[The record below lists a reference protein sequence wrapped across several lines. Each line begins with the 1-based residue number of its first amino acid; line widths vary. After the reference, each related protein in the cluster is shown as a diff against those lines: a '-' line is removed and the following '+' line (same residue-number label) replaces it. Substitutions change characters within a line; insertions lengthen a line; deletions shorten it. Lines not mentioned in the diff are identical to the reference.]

1 MNHYILW
8 LGCYLLGSL
17 PTGVLIARVQKVNL
31 REHGSG
37 NIGATNAARV
47 LGEKAGLL
55 TLLGDFS
62 KGLLAVYIANVLFN
76 NASVTAFAGLFVFL
90 GHLFSVFLKF
100 KGGKGVATGLGI
112 FMYLMPLPTLLAMV
126 IFALALKISSY
137 VSVASIGSSLCL
149 PIMAILF
156 KIPGP
161 TINVSIAVVA
171 LIVYKHKENIKR
183 LLAGE
188 EEPFLKK

>member
-1 MNHYILW
+1 
-8 LGCYLLGSL
+8 LGSL

-47 LGEKAGLL
+47 LGKKAGIL

-62 KGLLAVYIANVLFN
+62 KGLLTVYIADVLFN
-76 NASVTAFAGLFVFL
+76 DANVTALAGLFAFS

-100 KGGKGVATGLGI
+100 KGGKGVATALGI
-112 FMYLMPLPTLLAMV
+112 FMYLMPFPTLLAIV
-126 IFALALKISSY
+126 IFALTLKVSTY
-137 VSVASIGSSLCL
+137 VSVGSIVSSLCL

-156 KIPGP
+156 ESPGP
-161 TINVSIAVVA
+161 TINVSIAVMV
-171 LIVYKHKENIKR
+171 LIVYKHKENIR
-183 LLAGE
+183 RILAGDE
-188 EEPFLKK
+188 ASFLKK

>member
-8 LGCYLLGSL
+8 LCCYLLGSL

-47 LGEKAGLL
+47 LGKKAGIL

-62 KGLLAVYIANVLFN
+62 KGLLAVYLADALFKNANV
-76 NASVTAFAGLFVFL
+76 TALAGLFAFL

-112 FMYLMPLPTLLAMV
+112 FMYLMPIPTLLAIV
-126 IFALALKISSY
+126 IFALALKISTY
-137 VSVASIGSSLCL
+137 VSVGSIVSSLCL
-149 PIMAILF
+149 PIMAILL
-156 KIPGP
+156 KSPGP

-171 LIVYKHKENIKR
+171 LIVYKHKENIR
-183 LLAGE
+183 RIMAGE
-188 EEPFLKK
+188 EQPFLKK

>member
-112 FMYLMPLPTLLAMV
+112 FMYLMPLPTLMAMV
-126 IFALALKISSY
+126 IFALALKVSTY
-137 VSVASIGSSLCL
+137 VSVASILSSLCL
-149 PIMAILF
+149 PIMALVF
-156 KIPGP
+156 KSPEP
-161 TINVSIAVVA
+161 TFMVSVVIAL
-171 LIVYKHKENIKR
+171 LIVCKHYENIIR
-183 LLAGE
+183 LMAGKE
-188 EEPFLKK
+188 APFKKK